1 MTYHLP
7 PYCVLSKNGEVQKR
21 GKETKQIQCWAMYLY
36 VSLGSQTPS
45 HMAAQVQSLSS
56 PQRLLW
62 LAKKPSLWDTIFCF
76 LVMRL
81 IILTAI
87 YSSFLLHLQTPNNLA
102 NHSKQTF
109 FLLSLLYLLY
119 LENPLKNY
127 SIQHWYLVSMHCQQE
142 RGALLCSHDR
152 LHFHSSLLPSR
163 WNYE

>member
-1 MTYHLP
+1 MGITLFILLTSFTP
-7 PYCVLSKNGEVQKR
+7 VLCAVKEWERYKKGKKR
-21 GKETKQIQCWAMYLY
+21 QNKYNVGQCICM
-36 VSLGSQTPS
+36 SLGSQTPS

-81 IILTAI
+81 IILPAI
-87 YSSFLLHLQTPNNLA
+87 YSSFLLHLQTPNNLTS

-119 LENPLKNY
+119 LRKSFKKLLNSTLIFGIYALPTG
-127 SIQHWYLVSMHCQQE
+127 
-142 RGALLCSHDR
+142 RGALFMLS
-152 LHFHSSLLPSR
+152 
-163 WNYE
+163 